1 MADAS
6 PVNFTQSTDGVVVK
20 VPKSDEIDRIII
32 LTVTRT
38 H

>member
-1 MADAS
+1 MTDAS
-6 PVNFTQSTDGVVVK
+6 PVIFTQSADGVVVK
-20 VPKSDEIDRIII
+20 LPKSDEIDRIII